1 MRLSGNETWVLAGT
15 QGALIWANMWDD
27 DWWPITEVDLDS
39 GLMKI
44 DGCGQLQNIHLSDC
58 SRLRIEYDIIEQ
70 DNFYEC
76 QYYD

>member
-15 QGALIWANMWDD
+15 QGPLIWANIW
-27 DWWPITEVDLDS
+27 
-39 GLMKI
+39 
-44 DGCGQLQNIHLSDC
+44 GQLQNIHLSDC